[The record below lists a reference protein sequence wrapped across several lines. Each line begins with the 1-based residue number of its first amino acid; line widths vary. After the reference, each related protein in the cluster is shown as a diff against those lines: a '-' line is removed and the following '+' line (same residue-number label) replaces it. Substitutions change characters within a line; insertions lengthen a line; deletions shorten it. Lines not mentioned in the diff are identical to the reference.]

1 MVTSRMRRA
10 EPAPRVVLGCGH
22 RLAIVPAGTIVVLRS
37 GDEPANLDFSRD
49 IRIDHLDGL
58 EPIDLSEAWIRSV
71 FELNRSNE

>member
-1 MVTSRMRRA
+1 
-10 EPAPRVVLGCGH
+10 
-22 RLAIVPAGTIVVLRS
+22 LAIVPAGTIVVLRS